1 MAKQKILVHK
11 INIDEKADVF
21 LPFYVDIPKNAKRI
35 TGLLFTT
42 NFDNSVDN
50 NPLVGR
56 IKMLSDV
63 FFKADIPDFDIFYD
77 TNRKWN
83 KDLLKVDLP
92 IKIRNQG
99 LKFYYQPI
107 SNIVATQYTV
117 RIYIQYIEDKENG
130 C

>member
-1 MAKQKILVHK
+1 MAKEKILVHK
-11 INIDEKADVF
+11 VDIDEKADVF
-21 LPFYVDIPKNAKRI
+21 LPFIVDIPRNAKKI

-42 NFDNSVDN
+42 NFSGAVDEQ
-50 NPLVGR
+50 PLVGR
-56 IKMLSDV
+56 IKMLSDI

-83 KDLLKVDLP
+83 KDLLKVELP
-92 IKIRNQG
+92 IKISNQG

-107 SNIVATQYTV
+107 SNIVGTQYTI
-117 RIYIQYIEDKENG
+117 RIYIRYLEDKENG